1 MGAAGPG
8 MALPAPLAGED
19 TTTTVGSAPHSS
31 GHSPSRVPQLTAS
44 PSLPGSLCVP
54 PGSASCDSS
63 QPLPG
68 TWGQRARAEL
78 AVPALWAQLGHPGSE
93 RSKAER
99 TGASTE
105 SETGTEEGRR
115 EREERK
121 DRKRKRGQ
129 KKTRTEKETGTLDR
143 GGGREVSEHPR
154 ECPAAT
160 RSQCNTAQPRLGSA
174 EHLRIVRTREAGPGG
189 SSGGCLW
196 HLAQWVWGLDAP
208 MEVGGVT
215 PMARRVRGR
224 HKAGQRPHG
233 VSLQSQTETTRTS
246 EAHPRGCGVLGASL
260 AKQTHPRP
268 LSNSAIPPSPGSP
281 LCHPTPLAPVP
292 HPHVPL

>member
-1 MGAAGPG
+1 MRWQRDGHRMGAAGPG

-31 GHSPSRVPQLTAS
+31 GHSPPRVPQLTAS

-115 EREERK
+115 ERGERK

-129 KKTRTEKETGTLDR
+129 EKTRTEKETGTLDR

-174 EHLRIVRTREAGPGG
+174 EASEDSEDQGSRTWWQLWWLPVALGPVGLGAG
-189 SSGGCLW
+189 C
-196 HLAQWVWGLDAP
+196 
-208 MEVGGVT
+208 
-215 PMARRVRGR
+215 
-224 HKAGQRPHG
+224 PHG
-233 VSLQSQTETTRTS
+233 GWGG
-246 EAHPRGCGVLGASL
+246 HPRGTTG
-260 AKQTHPRP
+260 
-268 LSNSAIPPSPGSP
+268 PGP
-281 LCHPTPLAPVP
+281 AQGRTATPWCFPAVTDRD
-292 HPHVPL
+292 HQNQ